1 MCNCADPWTASCAT
15 GESVLGLCHQESLSL
30 VNETVMDWLA
40 RLYVIQNQNLDL
52 TIAPP
57 VG

>member
-15 GESVLGLCHQESLSL
+15 GKSVLGLCQQESLSL

-40 RLYVIQNQNLDL
+40 PLYVIQNQNLDL